1 MVTWKRMSTGKKVF
15 VPNFSFFKSGVSL
28 LFESS
33 VLPAL
38 SEPGFSSFVC
48 VRRKADRS
56 VTHLVLAP
64 AGR

>member
-1 MVTWKRMSTGKKVF
+1 MSTGKKVF
-15 VPNFSFFKSGVSL
+15 VPNFSLFKSGVSL
-28 LFESS
+28 LSEPS
-33 VLPAL
+33 VLPAV
-38 SEPGFSSFVC
+38 SEPGFSSFEY